1 VSPQTAAAGQEAL
14 PRSTPEVFR
23 RRRKLPFFLSFYSS
37 AVGKKWVMALSG
49 IALMGYVLVHM
60 IGNLHLY
67 EGPEQVNSYAEALR
81 DLGGDLTPRSL
92 VLWLLRIG
100 LAGAFL
106 IHIHAAYSLTRIN
119 MKARP
124 HRYESKRDYVAANY
138 ASRTMR
144 WSGVIV
150 LAYVGFH
157 LSDLTWGWISPDYIR
172 GDVYNNVVESMSV
185 WWISLIY
192 MVSMIVLAIHLFHGA
207 WSMFQSL
214 GLNNPR
220 YNSWRRGFAFGFAAV
235 ILAGNLSFPLAV
247 SWGLIS
253 QDNRCWPSE
262 QQIQELEEA
271 GVPPDQI
278 TPETVDAAAEQ
289 GICIFQLGDD
299 AIPVLTGQIQVPTEG
314 PDTSNGTG
322 GTPPATTPQP
332 EGGGS

>member
-1 VSPQTAAAGQEAL
+1 MSPQTAAADVEVL
-14 PRSTPEVFR
+14 PRRTPEVFR

-67 EGPEQVNSYAEALR
+67 EGPEQVNAYGEALR
-81 DLGGDLTPRSL
+81 DVGGDLTPRSA
-92 VLWLLRIG
+92 VLWTLRIG
-100 LAGAFL
+100 LASAFF

-124 HRYESKRDYVAANY
+124 QKYESKRDYVAANY

-144 WSGVIV
+144 WTGVLLV
-150 LAYVGFH
+150 AFVVFH
-157 LSDLTWGWISPDYIR
+157 LADLTWGWICPDYIR
-172 GDVYNNVVESMSV
+172 GDVYNNVVESLSNPFYA
-185 WWISLIY
+185 LAY
-192 MVSMIVLAIHLFHGA
+192 MLAMIALALHLFHGA

-220 YNSWRRGFAFGFAAV
+220 YNSWRRGFAFTFAAV
-235 ILAGNLSFPLAV
+235 ILVGNLSFPIAV

-253 QDNRCWPSE
+253 QDDRCWPSPT
-262 QQIQELEEA
+262 QIQDLEEA
-271 GVPPDQI
+271 GVPPEQI
-278 TPETVDAAAEQ
+278 TPEAVDTAAEQ

-299 AIPVLTGQIQVPTEG
+299 AIPVLTGQAPLPGAPAGSGGVPAEPSTVPG
-314 PDTSNGTG
+314 P
-322 GTPPATTPQP
+322 Q
-332 EGGGS
+332 EGGS